1 MEAVCQGLGVL
12 TMLLLFP
19 FWLCVFFPP
28 SAGHSLSLIDALR
41 SEAEFLLHDSRLNK
55 ESGRRENLA
64 ARFHIYYM
72 YRRVCFPFLKRRGL
86 RGNLPL
92 GGLSAHQPSLSF
104 IFVFGFQRILSY
116 ILIII
121 HNSNFVKSF

>member
-1 MEAVCQGLGVL
+1 MEAVLPRFGSLNKVAF
-12 TMLLLFP
+12 TP
-19 FWLCVFFPP
+19 FLALCFFLPP

-41 SEAEFLLHDSRLNK
+41 SEAEFLLHNSRLNK

-72 YRRVCFPFLKRRGL
+72 YRRVYFPFFLRRGV

-92 GGLSAHQPSLSF
+92 GGFTAHQPSLS
-104 IFVFGFQRILSY
+104 LY
-116 ILIII
+116 
-121 HNSNFVKSF
+121 